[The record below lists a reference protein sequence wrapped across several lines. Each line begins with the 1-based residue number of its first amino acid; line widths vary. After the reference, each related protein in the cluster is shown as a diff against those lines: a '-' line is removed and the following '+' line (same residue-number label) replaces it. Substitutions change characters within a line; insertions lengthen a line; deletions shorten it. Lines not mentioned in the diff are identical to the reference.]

1 MQEGWDRFQENVDL
15 VVIRTEDFLDVD
27 IENIMRRDE

>member
-15 VVIRTEDFLDVD
+15 IVIRTEDNLDVN